1 MNTNKW
7 KRILAGFLAILC
19 LLTSPMSVYASGMR
33 KSSFTGKQQ
42 TMSSEK
48 TAEAKHA
55 QSEMQQRQ
63 TEQQTQTEQQRE
75 EDLESESASKK
86 NPETK
91 KESEDPENP
100 ETKKDPG
107 SKENPETRENS
118 DSEKNSESNSSPD
131 AQETKKNPEQTEKVP
146 DPTEIS
152 QTERQNQKAFGSEE
166 TEKKPKVKKQSEEK
180 ASRAASDSI
189 YLTVRSG
196 AVTLDKASGVTVGNV
211 KTQLPDGY
219 EGYIR
224 RTAKCETNLGSDVF
238 TAEGGPLDGR
248 EDCKTLTTKDKN
260 KYYAWYRKGMY
271 YQEKW
276 VDIKVTLV
284 DFELRDGAFFRF
296 VTDRP
301 GIETYKVEWA
311 ETKMEFFRSDNGNAV
326 NVKGYITF
334 QDIDLYQGILMKN
347 GFGNVYVK
355 RAALEN
361 LKAATVNGKNY
372 YFDTSGLNQSGSDT
386 GFMLSVLISG
396 KAATAVFTFVRPEN
410 NLGTSTTPSGGLV
423 AKAYKMF
430 PNAHPHIEKYVS
442 DSDEKMTS
450 ENSLSNREE
459 TYTYTLRTMVPIENE
474 ETCYNDLSISDQLDD
489 FLEIKNV
496 TVTNENGA
504 NAEKYWN
511 IQKTNAFVARCSD
524 IKNTSFYGHT
534 YDFQITVGVK
544 KDAGLEKRWDSTKK
558 MARIRNQASASSDG
572 NTVQS
577 QTVVTNIAPVKSSVS
592 VEKRDV
598 KTKEKLPGAVFAVY
612 EWNGSGYAATP
623 LFQLKN
629 AADGVYESAET
640 LSYTEENKGKFKI
653 TEEQPPEGYTKSGW
667 EKEFVIAP
675 FESKK
680 ITYHGDNA
688 CFNEPLWIT
697 VKIQKKDLE
706 TGKALSGAR
715 FAVYEWNQEQR
726 KYVPYAAHPE
736 LVTAVNG
743 EAVSGKLYYQ
753 KKNEGKFRLQ
763 ETQPPKNYFGDYV
776 DGEKEKG
783 LKSYDFRVTAQNA
796 GQSLELTN
804 NGQQTGFVN
813 TSQMASISV
822 KKIGE
827 VLTDAKDA
835 ADGVTFL
842 YEKQPLAGA
851 KYEITA
857 AEDIYKA
864 DGVTLALKKGAVAQQ
879 LVTGKDGTA
888 VSKKLYLGRYHV
900 TETEAPQGYV
910 RKDTA
915 AGNTKTVILSYRGP
929 EIREYVSEELVFE
942 NERPKMQVTV
952 WKRSENTQKGLAGAR
967 FGLYAGENILSDGN
981 RIAAKDTLLA
991 MAYSKKDGSCLFD
1004 ADVPCGYRYYVKEI
1018 QAPEHYYKQVK
1029 KASYEFRWTYEDDK
1043 TQLYTFPK
1051 PGSESEAVFL
1061 NQEVKAEVTV
1071 QKVDAQSGLS
1081 RPQQMASLK
1090 GAVYGIYAKEAITSA
1105 DGELLYEKNAEV
1117 MRKETDADGRLCFAG
1132 LSLGTYYVK
1141 EIKASEGYLA
1151 DAAVYT
1157 VDCAYKGQ
1165 DVLVVKKEVHSKERI
1180 KSQPFTCFKLTGDNK
1195 ETDLEWMRGA
1205 GFSVYSVKEL
1215 EENGQL
1221 KKGSIQLEDAVLIQ
1235 EVIDQYRDKDTLQ
1248 YQKMKNLP
1256 TAAYYDETGK
1266 MQRLKEQFSG
1276 ENGVLNIRALPYG
1289 KYLLVE
1295 TTVPEGKV
1303 AAAPKVLN
1311 IDSDEKDGLVDGD
1324 GKGTLQ
1330 MGSAIWDQPQ
1340 TSYLKIV
1347 KKAKTTGETVTKP
1360 GAKYVI
1366 HDVEGAYFNWYMED
1380 KTSEEKVDY
1389 INRFGN
1395 LVVAYTNGEMLG
1407 SYENPYVTAER
1418 KDSDGRVLGTY
1429 VSTTTTLPQGLYIL
1443 EEVQAPE
1450 GYVRQGAEGRYRKRN
1465 GQCFF
1470 EVSAKELP
1478 GMEAIHALKITD
1490 EEVGTWE
1497 QADIASKDC
1506 RVRVQIGSDEAKTTY
1521 DRLAGAFVTEA
1532 VQENEAAVG
1541 KLSIY
1546 AEGEVLTGYDPK
1558 KGFAYTCKPLA
1569 GNVFTVRAA
1578 EDIFSGEGKSG
1589 QTLLFAKGSVVTTL
1603 TTDEQGKAW
1612 TEKIKAA
1619 GWEWYGLPLG
1629 TYTLEQTKA
1638 AKGYA
1643 LFGKNQ
1649 AARTFEIRYAGQ
1661 EVPIRYQS
1669 ELYEIPR
1676 QRAQIRMEKKDAE
1689 TKENLAGAQFGLYAA
1704 EDILAADQKTILV
1717 KKDTRLAIAETKE
1730 AENGIMDAV
1739 FDLDLPMARYY
1750 VREEKAP
1757 DGYYLSDKTEEIS
1770 FTAEDDSRNAA
1781 EDGRSEDDMVIRTE
1795 NTRRSDAKTGT
1806 QHDVTIRSYVRTF
1819 ENYKTMLQINIMDYD
1834 TEKELDGAKYRIVD
1848 AKGAIVQEAVSVH
1861 GNNVLIRG
1869 LKVGET
1875 YQIQETKAR
1884 EGYNWQILEKEG
1896 YRSPHVKEGY
1906 EQGNRFFAGSTCK
1919 VLHCQ
1924 ENQAEI
1930 RLEDKECVQVVSL
1943 FNRSVSGKLE
1953 IRKEGEVP
1961 KAEIKDQKL
1970 QKMIYET
1977 KGLKGAEYDLVAA
1990 ETIPHPDGYS
2000 KDLYR
2005 MGTTVAHV
2013 TTDEQGKA
2021 VLFDLPLG
2029 RYEIR
2034 ETKAPSGYT
2043 RKQKDA
2049 KRNTELLWKDS
2060 ADLEVT
2066 ATETF
2071 FNERQKID
2079 IGQEPDGPEVPPTV
2093 PEEPGTVIGE
2103 EWKGKTGVFKKCV
2116 DGEKENSPE
2125 RAEFTLYAKKDI
2137 ADANGSVVL
2146 PAGTEIERAISDQ
2159 SGRAAFQTDLPL
2171 GTYAVKETKA
2181 PDGYYL
2187 SDTERIFDFE
2197 PYKNQDHIFIIR
2209 MQSEIKNAAVKV
2221 RLFLRDDLTK
2231 KELAGAKLQILD
2243 EDGEILHA
2251 VDTENT
2257 EGKGYLILG
2266 LNPEKTYRIVEVLP
2280 RKGYKKEIRIPDS
2293 MKDIL
2298 KQEQKQ
2304 EVTFSISQQ
2313 YTDETMDQM
2322 PEEVV
2327 FDLENAFL
2335 TGKVKI
2341 SKTGEILNEVSR
2353 KLGIVQ
2359 GLWNQI
2365 KTWFGYKTGS
2375 VKGASFAVKAKEDL
2389 YHPDG
2394 VTGLICKAGEVVP
2407 YLVRSQDTAKAEGD
2421 TDREGSLVFEQLYL
2435 GKYELEE
2442 TNIPEGYQ
2450 KKQDKVS
2457 FVLAETSD
2465 GSEADAAEAEIP
2477 VYNERQKVEIRV
2489 TKCDKE
2495 NPQKML
2501 EGAVFG
2507 LYAAEDI
2514 KTAEGEV
2521 LLEKGTLLETQK
2533 SDKEGNLLFVSDL
2546 PPGKYEVRE
2555 IAAPDGYIRTEQTE
2569 EIDASWKK
2577 EGMAVQKFQVTF
2589 ENQITKVFVKK
2600 MASDTKEPLEGAKL
2614 AIYQGN
2620 TCIES
2625 WITEKEEH
2633 CVEGLKVGET
2643 YTLRELSPAPG
2654 YATAAEQVFQVED
2667 HMEEADTYQ
2676 GQKLE
2681 MQDPP
2686 TEIHIT
2692 VFEKDGDK
2700 KVPLGNVKA
2709 HLETVQGET
2718 ILKENSPMERDGI
2731 WESRTERAEIF
2742 KKAAIGHYKIVVD
2755 EVPKGYV
2762 HPDVTDIE
2770 VKDTAKVQNFEV
2782 LVEPICIRI
2791 TGYALPSAAE
2801 KKQTRTIRSGIYA
2814 HVRDLLEERSL
2825 ELPEVYTRVP
2835 AGSYQVKTDR
2845 VPDGYVLPAQT
2856 KITVREDTS
2865 EIQDFEV
2872 EIRPTVIKIEAV
2884 DKKTQTP
2891 LEGVQVSVVNE
2902 KGKKIWKHVTLT
2914 ALKEKVIPS
2923 WYTIQVEKVPK
2934 GYQKP
2939 KNQKIKVKAVANV
2952 QKYKVE
2958 LTKETQVQTEK
2969 RVDTESTDKITG
2981 NDHFGFSSDDTSDNE
2996 TSVTAAKT
3004 GDASWVEMWIFAGL
3018 MAVSAMILWIF
3029 RKKRQI
3035 R

>member
-1 MNTNKW
+1 
-7 KRILAGFLAILC
+7 
-19 LLTSPMSVYASGMR
+19 
-33 KSSFTGKQQ
+33 
-42 TMSSEK
+42 MSSEK
-48 TAEAKHA
+48 ATEAKSA
-55 QSEMQQRQ
+55 QSEMPQRQ
-63 TEQQTQTEQQRE
+63 TEQQIQTEKQKQTEQKRE
-75 EDLESESASKK
+75 EGLESESASKK
-86 NPETK
+86 NPEIK
-91 KESEDPENP
+91 QESEEQKNP

-107 SKENPETRENS
+107 SQENLESQRKQESKENTVQGSS
-118 DSEKNSESNSSPD
+118 D
-131 AQETKKNPEQTEKVP
+131 QTEKVM
-146 DPTEIS
+146 DSMKIS
-152 QTERQNQKAFGSEE
+152 QTERQNRKVSGEEE
-166 TEKKPKVKKQSEEK
+166 TEKNPKVKKQSAKNE
-180 ASRAASDSI
+180 ARAASDSI
-189 YLTVRSG
+189 YLTVRSS
-196 AVTLDKASGVTVGNV
+196 AVTLDKASGVKVGNV

-248 EDCKTLTTKDKN
+248 EDCKTLTAKDKN

-271 YQEKW
+271 YQGKW

-301 GIETYKVEWA
+301 GIETCKVEWA
-311 ETKMEFFRSDNGNAV
+311 ETKMEFFRSDNGNAID
-326 NVKGYITF
+326 VKGYITF

-361 LKAATVNGKNY
+361 LKAATVKGKNY

-450 ENSLSNREE
+450 ENRLSTREE

-474 ETCYNDLSISDQLDD
+474 ETCYHDLSISDQLDD

-504 NAEKYWN
+504 NAEKFWT

-544 KDAGLEKRWDSTKK
+544 KDAGLEKRWDPAKK
-558 MARIRNQASASSDG
+558 MARIKNQASASSDG
-572 NTVQS
+572 NTVRS

-592 VEKRDV
+592 VEKRDG

-612 EWNGSGYAATP
+612 EWNGSRYAATP

-629 AADGVYESAET
+629 EADGVYESAEI
-640 LSYTEENKGKFKI
+640 LSYTDENKGKFKI
-653 TEEQPPEGYTKSGW
+653 IEEQSPEGYTKSGW
-667 EKEFVIAP
+667 EKEFVISP

-697 VKIQKKDLE
+697 VQIQKKDLE

-715 FAVYEWNQEQR
+715 FAVYEWNQEQQN
-726 KYVPYAAHPE
+726 YVPYAAWPE
-736 LVTAVNG
+736 LVTAING

-783 LKSYDFRVTAQNA
+783 LKFYDFRVTAQNA

-804 NGQQTGFVN
+804 NGKQTGFVN
-813 TSQMASISV
+813 TPQMASIAV

-827 VLTDAKDA
+827 VLTEARDS
-835 ADGVTFL
+835 ADGVIFL

-888 VSKKLYLGRYHV
+888 VSRKLYLGRYHV

-915 AGNTKTVILSYRGP
+915 AGNTRTVTLSYRGP
-929 EIREYVSEELVFE
+929 EIREYVSEEQVFE

-952 WKRSENTQKGLAGAR
+952 FKRSENTQKGLAGAR

-991 MAYSKKDGSCLFD
+991 LAYSKKDGSCLFD

-1029 KASYEFRWTYEDDK
+1029 KARYEFQWIYQDDK

-1061 NQEVKAEVTV
+1061 NQEVTAEVTV

-1105 DGELLYEKNAEV
+1105 DGDGEILYEKNAEV
-1117 MRKETDADGRLCFAG
+1117 MRKETDTEGRLCFTG
-1132 LSLGTYYVK
+1132 LPLGTYYVK

-1157 VDCAYKGQ
+1157 VDCAYEGQ
-1165 DVLVVKKEVHSKERI
+1165 DILVIKKEVFSKERI

-1215 EENGQL
+1215 EEKGHL
-1221 KKGSIQLEDAVLIQ
+1221 KKGSAQLEDAVLIQ

-1248 YQKMKNLP
+1248 YQKMKALE
-1256 TAAYYDETGK
+1256 TAAYYDEAGK
-1266 MQRLKEQFSG
+1266 MQRLKEQFSD

-1311 IDSDEKDGLVDGD
+1311 VDSDEKDGLVDGD

-1347 KKAKTTGETVTKP
+1347 KKDKTTGETVAKP

-1465 GQCFF
+1465 GQYFF
-1470 EVSAKELP
+1470 EVSAKKLP
-1478 GMEAIHALKITD
+1478 GMEAVHALKIT
-1490 EEVGTWE
+1490 EEAVGTWE
-1497 QADIASKDC
+1497 QADIASKDY

-1546 AEGEVLTGYDPK
+1546 AEGEVLTGYDLK

-1569 GNVFTVRAA
+1569 GNVFVVRAA
-1578 EDIFSGEGKSG
+1578 EDIFSGEGKGG

-1603 TTDEQGKAW
+1603 TTDENGKAW

-1629 TYTLEQTKA
+1629 TYTLEQIKA

-1643 LFGKNQ
+1643 LSGENQ

-1676 QRAQIRMEKKDAE
+1676 QRAQIQIEKKDAE
-1689 TKENLAGAQFGLYAA
+1689 TKEKLTGAKFGLYAA
-1704 EDILAADQKTILV
+1704 EDILAADQKSILV
-1717 KKDTRLAIAETKE
+1717 KEDTRLAIAETKE
-1730 AENGIMDAV
+1730 AENGIMDAA
-1739 FDLDLPMARYY
+1739 FDLDLPMAHYY

-1757 DGYYLSDKTEEIS
+1757 DGYYRSDNTEEIS
-1770 FTAEDDSRNAA
+1770 FTAEDDSKNAS
-1781 EDGRSEDDMVIRTE
+1781 EDGRSEDNMANRTE
-1795 NTRRSDAKTGT
+1795 NDRKSNAKTGT
-1806 QHDVTIRSYVRTF
+1806 PHDATIKSYVRTF

-1834 TEKELDGAKYRIVD
+1834 TETELDGVKYSIVD
-1848 AKGAIVQEAVSVH
+1848 SKGEIVQEAVSIH

-1875 YQIQETKAR
+1875 YQIRETKAR

-1896 YRSPHVKEGY
+1896 YKSPHVKEGY
-1906 EQGNRFFAGSTCK
+1906 EQGNRFFEGIASK
-1919 VLHCQ
+1919 VFRCQ

-1943 FNRSVSGKLE
+1943 FNRSISGKLE

-1961 KAEIKDQKL
+1961 EAEIKRS
-1970 QKMIYET
+1970 ET
-1977 KGLKGAEYDLVAA
+1977 
-1990 ETIPHPDGYS
+1990 
-2000 KDLYR
+2000 
-2005 MGTTVAHV
+2005 
-2013 TTDEQGKA
+2013 
-2021 VLFDLPLG
+2021 
-2029 RYEIR
+2029 
-2034 ETKAPSGYT
+2034 
-2043 RKQKDA
+2043 
-2049 KRNTELLWKDS
+2049 
-2060 ADLEVT
+2060 
-2066 ATETF
+2066 
-2071 FNERQKID
+2071 
-2079 IGQEPDGPEVPPTV
+2079 
-2093 PEEPGTVIGE
+2093 
-2103 EWKGKTGVFKKCV
+2103 
-2116 DGEKENSPE
+2116 
-2125 RAEFTLYAKKDI
+2125 
-2137 ADANGSVVL
+2137 
-2146 PAGTEIERAISDQ
+2146 
-2159 SGRAAFQTDLPL
+2159 
-2171 GTYAVKETKA
+2171 
-2181 PDGYYL
+2181 
-2187 SDTERIFDFE
+2187 
-2197 PYKNQDHIFIIR
+2197 
-2209 MQSEIKNAAVKV
+2209 
-2221 RLFLRDDLTK
+2221 
-2231 KELAGAKLQILD
+2231 
-2243 EDGEILHA
+2243 
-2251 VDTENT
+2251 
-2257 EGKGYLILG
+2257 
-2266 LNPEKTYRIVEVLP
+2266 
-2280 RKGYKKEIRIPDS
+2280 
-2293 MKDIL
+2293 
-2298 KQEQKQ
+2298 
-2304 EVTFSISQQ
+2304 
-2313 YTDETMDQM
+2313 
-2322 PEEVV
+2322 
-2327 FDLENAFL
+2327 
-2335 TGKVKI
+2335 
-2341 SKTGEILNEVSR
+2341 
-2353 KLGIVQ
+2353 
-2359 GLWNQI
+2359 
-2365 KTWFGYKTGS
+2365 
-2375 VKGASFAVKAKEDL
+2375 
-2389 YHPDG
+2389 
-2394 VTGLICKAGEVVP
+2394 
-2407 YLVRSQDTAKAEGD
+2407 
-2421 TDREGSLVFEQLYL
+2421 
-2435 GKYELEE
+2435 
-2442 TNIPEGYQ
+2442 
-2450 KKQDKVS
+2450 
-2457 FVLAETSD
+2457 
-2465 GSEADAAEAEIP
+2465 
-2477 VYNERQKVEIRV
+2477 
-2489 TKCDKE
+2489 
-2495 NPQKML
+2495 
-2501 EGAVFG
+2501 
-2507 LYAAEDI
+2507 AED
-2514 KTAEGEV
+2514 
-2521 LLEKGTLLETQK
+2521 
-2533 SDKEGNLLFVSDL
+2533 
-2546 PPGKYEVRE
+2546 
-2555 IAAPDGYIRTEQTE
+2555 
-2569 EIDASWKK
+2569 
-2577 EGMAVQKFQVTF
+2577 
-2589 ENQITKVFVKK
+2589 
-2600 MASDTKEPLEGAKL
+2600 
-2614 AIYQGN
+2614 
-2620 TCIES
+2620 
-2625 WITEKEEH
+2625 
-2633 CVEGLKVGET
+2633 
-2643 YTLRELSPAPG
+2643 
-2654 YATAAEQVFQVED
+2654 
-2667 HMEEADTYQ
+2667 
-2676 GQKLE
+2676 
-2681 MQDPP
+2681 
-2686 TEIHIT
+2686 
-2692 VFEKDGDK
+2692 
-2700 KVPLGNVKA
+2700 
-2709 HLETVQGET
+2709 
-2718 ILKENSPMERDGI
+2718 
-2731 WESRTERAEIF
+2731 
-2742 KKAAIGHYKIVVD
+2742 
-2755 EVPKGYV
+2755 
-2762 HPDVTDIE
+2762 
-2770 VKDTAKVQNFEV
+2770 
-2782 LVEPICIRI
+2782 
-2791 TGYALPSAAE
+2791 
-2801 KKQTRTIRSGIYA
+2801 
-2814 HVRDLLEERSL
+2814 SL
-2825 ELPEVYTRVP
+2825 
-2835 AGSYQVKTDR
+2835 
-2845 VPDGYVLPAQT
+2845 
-2856 KITVREDTS
+2856 
-2865 EIQDFEV
+2865 
-2872 EIRPTVIKIEAV
+2872 
-2884 DKKTQTP
+2884 
-2891 LEGVQVSVVNE
+2891 
-2902 KGKKIWKHVTLT
+2902 
-2914 ALKEKVIPS
+2914 
-2923 WYTIQVEKVPK
+2923 
-2934 GYQKP
+2934 
-2939 KNQKIKVKAVANV
+2939 
-2952 QKYKVE
+2952 
-2958 LTKETQVQTEK
+2958 
-2969 RVDTESTDKITG
+2969 
-2981 NDHFGFSSDDTSDNE
+2981 
-2996 TSVTAAKT
+2996 
-3004 GDASWVEMWIFAGL
+3004 
-3018 MAVSAMILWIF
+3018 
-3029 RKKRQI
+3029 
-3035 R
+3035 

>member
-1 MNTNKW
+1 
-7 KRILAGFLAILC
+7 
-19 LLTSPMSVYASGMR
+19 
-33 KSSFTGKQQ
+33 
-42 TMSSEK
+42 MSSEK
-48 TAEAKHA
+48 ATEAKSA
-55 QSEMQQRQ
+55 QSEILQRQ
-63 TEQQTQTEQQRE
+63 TEQQMQTEKQKQTEQKRE
-75 EDLESESASKK
+75 EGLESESASKK
-86 NPETK
+86 NPEIK
-91 KESEDPENP
+91 QESEEQKNP

-107 SKENPETRENS
+107 SQENLESQRKQESKENTVQGSS
-118 DSEKNSESNSSPD
+118 D
-131 AQETKKNPEQTEKVP
+131 QTEKVM
-146 DPTEIS
+146 DSMKIS
-152 QTERQNQKAFGSEE
+152 QTERQNRKVSGEE
-166 TEKKPKVKKQSEEK
+166 ENEKNPKVKKQSAKNE
-180 ASRAASDSI
+180 ARAASDSI

-196 AVTLDKASGVTVGNV
+196 AVTLDKASGVKVGNV

-248 EDCKTLTTKDKN
+248 EDCKTLTAKDKN

-271 YQEKW
+271 YQGKW

-301 GIETYKVEWA
+301 GIETCKVEWA
-311 ETKMEFFRSDNGNAV
+311 ETKMEFFRSDNGNAID
-326 NVKGYITF
+326 VKGYITF

-386 GFMLSVLISG
+386 GFMLSVLVSG

-450 ENSLSNREE
+450 ENRLSTREE

-474 ETCYNDLSISDQLDD
+474 ETCYHDLSISDQLDD

-504 NAEKYWN
+504 NAEKFWT

-544 KDAGLEKRWDSTKK
+544 KDAGLEKRWDPAKK
-558 MARIRNQASASSDG
+558 MARIKNQASASSDG
-572 NTVQS
+572 NTVRS

-592 VEKRDV
+592 VEKRDG

-612 EWNGSGYAATP
+612 EWNGSRYASTP

-629 AADGVYESAET
+629 EADGVYESAEI
-640 LSYTEENKGKFKI
+640 LSYTDENKGKFKI
-653 TEEQPPEGYTKSGW
+653 IEEQSPEGYTKSGW
-667 EKEFVIAP
+667 EKEFVISP

-697 VKIQKKDLE
+697 VQIQKKDLE

-715 FAVYEWNQEQR
+715 FAVYEWNQEQQN
-726 KYVPYAAHPE
+726 YVPYAAQTE
-736 LVTAVNG
+736 LVTAING
-743 EAVSGKLYYQ
+743 EAVSSKLYYQ

-783 LKSYDFRVTAQNA
+783 LKFYDFRVTAQNA

-804 NGQQTGFVN
+804 NGKQTGFVN
-813 TSQMASISV
+813 TPQMASIAV

-827 VLTDAKDA
+827 VLTEARDSAE
-835 ADGVTFL
+835 GVIFL

-888 VSKKLYLGRYHV
+888 VSRKLYLGRYHV

-910 RKDTA
+910 RKDTV
-915 AGNTKTVILSYRGP
+915 AGNTRTVTLSYRGP
-929 EIREYVSEELVFE
+929 EIREYVSEEQVFE

-952 WKRSENTQKGLAGAR
+952 FKHSENTQKGLAGAR

-991 MAYSKKDGSCLFD
+991 LAYSKKDGSCLFD

-1029 KASYEFRWTYEDDK
+1029 KARYEFRWIYQDDK

-1061 NQEVKAEVTV
+1061 NQEVTAEVTV

-1081 RPQQMASLK
+1081 KPQQMASLK

-1105 DGELLYEKNAEV
+1105 DGDGEILYEKNAEV
-1117 MRKETDADGRLCFAG
+1117 MRKETDTEGRLCFTG
-1132 LSLGTYYVK
+1132 LPLGTYYVK

-1157 VDCAYKGQ
+1157 VDCAYEGQ
-1165 DVLVVKKEVHSKERI
+1165 DILVIKKEVFSKERI

-1215 EENGQL
+1215 EEKGHL
-1221 KKGSIQLEDAVLIQ
+1221 KKGSAQLEDAVLIQ

-1248 YQKMKNLP
+1248 YQKMKALE
-1256 TAAYYDETGK
+1256 TAAYYDEAGK
-1266 MQRLKEQFSG
+1266 MQRLKEQFSD

-1311 IDSDEKDGLVDGD
+1311 VDSDEKDGLVDGD

-1347 KKAKTTGETVTKP
+1347 KKDKTTGETVAKP

-1465 GQCFF
+1465 GQYFF
-1470 EVSAKELP
+1470 EASAKKLP
-1478 GMEAIHALKITD
+1478 GMEAIHALKIT
-1490 EEVGTWE
+1490 EEAVGTWE
-1497 QADIASKDC
+1497 QADIASKDY

-1546 AEGEVLTGYDPK
+1546 AEGEVLTGYDLK

-1569 GNVFTVRAA
+1569 GNVFVVRAA
-1578 EDIFSGEGKSG
+1578 EDIFSGEGKGG

-1603 TTDEQGKAW
+1603 TTDENGKAW

-1629 TYTLEQTKA
+1629 TYTLEQIKA

-1643 LFGKNQ
+1643 LSGENQ

-1676 QRAQIRMEKKDAE
+1676 QRAQIQIEKKDAE
-1689 TKENLAGAQFGLYAA
+1689 TKEKLTGAKFGLYAA
-1704 EDILAADQKTILV
+1704 EDILAADQKSILV

-1730 AENGIMDAV
+1730 AENGIMDAA
-1739 FDLDLPMARYY
+1739 FDLDLPMAHYY

-1757 DGYYLSDKTEEIS
+1757 DGYYRSDNTEEIS
-1770 FTAEDDSRNAA
+1770 FTAEDD
-1781 EDGRSEDDMVIRTE
+1781 RSEDNMANRTE
-1795 NTRRSDAKTGT
+1795 NDKKSNAKTDT
-1806 QHDVTIRSYVRTF
+1806 QHDATIKSYVRTF

-1834 TEKELDGAKYRIVD
+1834 TETELDGVKYSIVD
-1848 AKGAIVQEAVSVH
+1848 SKGEIVQEAVSIH

-1875 YQIQETKAR
+1875 YQIRETKAR

-1896 YRSPHVKEGY
+1896 YKSPHVKEGY
-1906 EQGNRFFAGSTCK
+1906 EQGNRFFEGIASK
-1919 VLHCQ
+1919 VFRCQ

-1943 FNRSVSGKLE
+1943 FNRSISGKLE

-1961 KAEIKDQKL
+1961 EAEIKDQKL
-1970 QKMIYET
+1970 QKIVYET

-2000 KDLYR
+2000 KDLYL
-2005 MGTTVAHV
+2005 MGTTIAHV
-2013 TTDEQGKA
+2013 ITDEQGKA
-2021 VLFDLPLG
+2021 VLSDLPLG

-2060 ADLEVT
+2060 ADLEIT

-2079 IGQEPDGPEVPPTV
+2079 IGQEPDGPEVSPTV
-2093 PEEPGTVIGE
+2093 PEEPGTIIGE
-2103 EWKGKTGVFKKCV
+2103 EWKGRTGVFKKCV
-2116 DGEKENSPE
+2116 DGEKEN
-2125 RAEFTLYAKKDI
+2125 R
-2137 ADANGSVVL
+2137 
-2146 PAGTEIERAISDQ
+2146 
-2159 SGRAAFQTDLPL
+2159 
-2171 GTYAVKETKA
+2171 
-2181 PDGYYL
+2181 
-2187 SDTERIFDFE
+2187 
-2197 PYKNQDHIFIIR
+2197 
-2209 MQSEIKNAAVKV
+2209 
-2221 RLFLRDDLTK
+2221 
-2231 KELAGAKLQILD
+2231 
-2243 EDGEILHA
+2243 
-2251 VDTENT
+2251 
-2257 EGKGYLILG
+2257 
-2266 LNPEKTYRIVEVLP
+2266 
-2280 RKGYKKEIRIPDS
+2280 
-2293 MKDIL
+2293 
-2298 KQEQKQ
+2298 
-2304 EVTFSISQQ
+2304 
-2313 YTDETMDQM
+2313 
-2322 PEEVV
+2322 
-2327 FDLENAFL
+2327 
-2335 TGKVKI
+2335 
-2341 SKTGEILNEVSR
+2341 
-2353 KLGIVQ
+2353 
-2359 GLWNQI
+2359 
-2365 KTWFGYKTGS
+2365 
-2375 VKGASFAVKAKEDL
+2375 
-2389 YHPDG
+2389 
-2394 VTGLICKAGEVVP
+2394 
-2407 YLVRSQDTAKAEGD
+2407 
-2421 TDREGSLVFEQLYL
+2421 
-2435 GKYELEE
+2435 
-2442 TNIPEGYQ
+2442 PEG
-2450 KKQDKVS
+2450 
-2457 FVLAETSD
+2457 AE
-2465 GSEADAAEAEIP
+2465 
-2477 VYNERQKVEIRV
+2477 
-2489 TKCDKE
+2489 
-2495 NPQKML
+2495 L
-2501 EGAVFG
+2501 
-2507 LYAAEDI
+2507 
-2514 KTAEGEV
+2514 
-2521 LLEKGTLLETQK
+2521 
-2533 SDKEGNLLFVSDL
+2533 
-2546 PPGKYEVRE
+2546 
-2555 IAAPDGYIRTEQTE
+2555 
-2569 EIDASWKK
+2569 
-2577 EGMAVQKFQVTF
+2577 
-2589 ENQITKVFVKK
+2589 
-2600 MASDTKEPLEGAKL
+2600 
-2614 AIYQGN
+2614 
-2620 TCIES
+2620 
-2625 WITEKEEH
+2625 
-2633 CVEGLKVGET
+2633 
-2643 YTLRELSPAPG
+2643 
-2654 YATAAEQVFQVED
+2654 
-2667 HMEEADTYQ
+2667 
-2676 GQKLE
+2676 
-2681 MQDPP
+2681 
-2686 TEIHIT
+2686 
-2692 VFEKDGDK
+2692 
-2700 KVPLGNVKA
+2700 
-2709 HLETVQGET
+2709 
-2718 ILKENSPMERDGI
+2718 
-2731 WESRTERAEIF
+2731 
-2742 KKAAIGHYKIVVD
+2742 
-2755 EVPKGYV
+2755 
-2762 HPDVTDIE
+2762 
-2770 VKDTAKVQNFEV
+2770 
-2782 LVEPICIRI
+2782 
-2791 TGYALPSAAE
+2791 
-2801 KKQTRTIRSGIYA
+2801 
-2814 HVRDLLEERSL
+2814 
-2825 ELPEVYTRVP
+2825 
-2835 AGSYQVKTDR
+2835 
-2845 VPDGYVLPAQT
+2845 
-2856 KITVREDTS
+2856 
-2865 EIQDFEV
+2865 
-2872 EIRPTVIKIEAV
+2872 
-2884 DKKTQTP
+2884 
-2891 LEGVQVSVVNE
+2891 
-2902 KGKKIWKHVTLT
+2902 
-2914 ALKEKVIPS
+2914 
-2923 WYTIQVEKVPK
+2923 
-2934 GYQKP
+2934 
-2939 KNQKIKVKAVANV
+2939 
-2952 QKYKVE
+2952 
-2958 LTKETQVQTEK
+2958 
-2969 RVDTESTDKITG
+2969 
-2981 NDHFGFSSDDTSDNE
+2981 
-2996 TSVTAAKT
+2996 
-3004 GDASWVEMWIFAGL
+3004 
-3018 MAVSAMILWIF
+3018 
-3029 RKKRQI
+3029 
-3035 R
+3035 

>member
-1 MNTNKW
+1 
-7 KRILAGFLAILC
+7 
-19 LLTSPMSVYASGMR
+19 
-33 KSSFTGKQQ
+33 
-42 TMSSEK
+42 MSSEK
-48 TAEAKHA
+48 ATEAKSA
-55 QSEMQQRQ
+55 QSEILQRQ
-63 TEQQTQTEQQRE
+63 TEQQMQTEKQKQTEQKRE
-75 EDLESESASKK
+75 EGLESESASKK
-86 NPETK
+86 NPEIK
-91 KESEDPENP
+91 QESEEQKNP

-107 SKENPETRENS
+107 SQENLESQRKQESKENTVQGSS
-118 DSEKNSESNSSPD
+118 D
-131 AQETKKNPEQTEKVP
+131 QTEKVM
-146 DPTEIS
+146 DSMKIS
-152 QTERQNQKAFGSEE
+152 QTERQNRKVSGEE
-166 TEKKPKVKKQSEEK
+166 ENEKNPKVKKQSAKNE
-180 ASRAASDSI
+180 ARAASDSI

-196 AVTLDKASGVTVGNV
+196 AVTLDKASGVKVGNV

-248 EDCKTLTTKDKN
+248 EDCKTLTAKDKN

-271 YQEKW
+271 YQGKW

-301 GIETYKVEWA
+301 GIETCKVEWA
-311 ETKMEFFRSDNGNAV
+311 ETKMEFFRSDNGNAID
-326 NVKGYITF
+326 VKGYITF

-386 GFMLSVLISG
+386 GFMLSVLVSG

-450 ENSLSNREE
+450 ENRLSTREE

-474 ETCYNDLSISDQLDD
+474 ETCYHDLSISDQLDD

-504 NAEKYWN
+504 NAEKFWT

-544 KDAGLEKRWDSTKK
+544 KDAGLEKRWDPAKK
-558 MARIRNQASASSDG
+558 MARIKNQASASSDG
-572 NTVQS
+572 NTVRS

-592 VEKRDV
+592 VEKRDG

-612 EWNGSGYAATP
+612 EWNGSRYAATP

-629 AADGVYESAET
+629 EADGVYESAEI
-640 LSYTEENKGKFKI
+640 LSYTDENKGKFKI
-653 TEEQPPEGYTKSGW
+653 IEEQSPEGYTKSGW
-667 EKEFVIAP
+667 EKEFVISP

-697 VKIQKKDLE
+697 VQIQKKDLE

-715 FAVYEWNQEQR
+715 FAVYEWNQEQQN
-726 KYVPYAAHPE
+726 YVPYAAWPE
-736 LVTAVNG
+736 LVTAING

-763 ETQPPKNYFGDYV
+763 ETQPPQNYFGDYV

-783 LKSYDFRVTAQNA
+783 LKFYDFRVTAQNA

-804 NGQQTGFVN
+804 NGKQTGFVN
-813 TSQMASISV
+813 TPQMASIAV

-827 VLTDAKDA
+827 VLTEARDS
-835 ADGVTFL
+835 ADGVIFL

-888 VSKKLYLGRYHV
+888 VSRKLYLGRYHV

-915 AGNTKTVILSYRGP
+915 AGNTRTVTLSYRGP
-929 EIREYVSEELVFE
+929 EIREYVSEEQVFE

-952 WKRSENTQKGLAGAR
+952 FKRSENTQKGLAGAR

-991 MAYSKKDGSCLFD
+991 LAYSKKDGSCLFD

-1029 KASYEFRWTYEDDK
+1029 KARYEFQWIYQDDK

-1061 NQEVKAEVTV
+1061 NQEVTAEVTV

-1105 DGELLYEKNAEV
+1105 DGDGEILYEKNAEV
-1117 MRKETDADGRLCFAG
+1117 MRKETDTEGRLCFTG
-1132 LSLGTYYVK
+1132 LPLGTYYVK

-1157 VDCAYKGQ
+1157 VDCAYEGQ
-1165 DVLVVKKEVHSKERI
+1165 DILVIKKEVFSKERI

-1215 EENGQL
+1215 EEKGHL
-1221 KKGSIQLEDAVLIQ
+1221 KKGSAQLEDAVLIQ

-1248 YQKMKNLP
+1248 YQKMKALE
-1256 TAAYYDETGK
+1256 TAAYYDEAGK
-1266 MQRLKEQFSG
+1266 MQRLKEQFSD

-1303 AAAPKVLN
+1303 AAAPKVLKV
-1311 IDSDEKDGLVDGD
+1311 DSDERDGLVDGD

-1347 KKAKTTGETVTKP
+1347 KKDKTTGETVAKP

-1465 GQCFF
+1465 GQYFF
-1470 EVSAKELP
+1470 EASAKKLP
-1478 GMEAIHALKITD
+1478 GMEAVHALKIT
-1490 EEVGTWE
+1490 EEAVGTWE
-1497 QADIASKDC
+1497 QADIAAKDY

-1546 AEGEVLTGYDPK
+1546 AEGEVLTGYDLK

-1569 GNVFTVRAA
+1569 GNVFVVRAA
-1578 EDIFSGEGKSG
+1578 EDIFSGEGKGG

-1603 TTDEQGKAW
+1603 TTDENGKAW

-1629 TYTLEQTKA
+1629 TYTLEQIKA

-1643 LFGKNQ
+1643 LSGENQ

-1676 QRAQIRMEKKDAE
+1676 QRAQIQIEKKDTE
-1689 TKENLAGAQFGLYAA
+1689 TKEKLTGAKFGLYAA
-1704 EDILAADQKTILV
+1704 EDILAADQKSILV

-1730 AENGIMDAV
+1730 AENGIMDAA
-1739 FDLDLPMARYY
+1739 FDLDLPMAHYY

-1757 DGYYLSDKTEEIS
+1757 DGYY
-1770 FTAEDDSRNAA
+1770 R
-1781 EDGRSEDDMVIRTE
+1781 
-1795 NTRRSDAKTGT
+1795 
-1806 QHDVTIRSYVRTF
+1806 
-1819 ENYKTMLQINIMDYD
+1819 
-1834 TEKELDGAKYRIVD
+1834 
-1848 AKGAIVQEAVSVH
+1848 
-1861 GNNVLIRG
+1861 
-1869 LKVGET
+1869 
-1875 YQIQETKAR
+1875 
-1884 EGYNWQILEKEG
+1884 
-1896 YRSPHVKEGY
+1896 
-1906 EQGNRFFAGSTCK
+1906 
-1919 VLHCQ
+1919 
-1924 ENQAEI
+1924 
-1930 RLEDKECVQVVSL
+1930 
-1943 FNRSVSGKLE
+1943 
-1953 IRKEGEVP
+1953 
-1961 KAEIKDQKL
+1961 
-1970 QKMIYET
+1970 
-1977 KGLKGAEYDLVAA
+1977 
-1990 ETIPHPDGYS
+1990 
-2000 KDLYR
+2000 
-2005 MGTTVAHV
+2005 
-2013 TTDEQGKA
+2013 
-2021 VLFDLPLG
+2021 
-2029 RYEIR
+2029 
-2034 ETKAPSGYT
+2034 
-2043 RKQKDA
+2043 
-2049 KRNTELLWKDS
+2049 
-2060 ADLEVT
+2060 
-2066 ATETF
+2066 
-2071 FNERQKID
+2071 
-2079 IGQEPDGPEVPPTV
+2079 
-2093 PEEPGTVIGE
+2093 
-2103 EWKGKTGVFKKCV
+2103 
-2116 DGEKENSPE
+2116 
-2125 RAEFTLYAKKDI
+2125 
-2137 ADANGSVVL
+2137 
-2146 PAGTEIERAISDQ
+2146 
-2159 SGRAAFQTDLPL
+2159 
-2171 GTYAVKETKA
+2171 
-2181 PDGYYL
+2181 

-2197 PYKNQDHIFIIR
+2197 PYKDQDHIFIIR
-2209 MQSEIKNAAVKV
+2209 MKSEIENAAVKV

-2243 EDGEILHA
+2243 EDGKILHA
-2251 VDTENT
+2251 VSTENT
-2257 EGKGYLILG
+2257 EGKGCLILG

-2280 RKGYKKEIRIPDS
+2280 RKGYKKEILIPDS

-2304 EVTFSISQQ
+2304 EVTFSVSQQ
-2313 YTDETMDQM
+2313 YTEETMEQM

-2327 FDLENAFL
+2327 FNLENAFI

-2341 SKTGEILNEVSR
+2341 LKTGEILNEVSR

-2365 KTWFGYKTGS
+2365 KTWFGYQTGS
-2375 VKGASFAVKAKEDL
+2375 VKGVSFTVKAKEDL

-2407 YLVRSQDTAKAEGD
+2407 YLVRSQKTAKAEGD
-2421 TDREGSLVFEQLYL
+2421 TDQDGSLVFEQMYL
-2435 GKYELEE
+2435 GTYELEE
-2442 TNIPEGYQ
+2442 INIPEGYQ
-2450 KKQDKVS
+2450 KKKDKVS

-2465 GSEADAAEAEIP
+2465 GSEADVTEAEVP

-2514 KTAEGEV
+2514 KTAKGEV

-2546 PPGKYEVRE
+2546 PLGKYEVRE
-2555 IAAPDGYIRTEQTE
+2555 IAAPDGYIRTAQTE
-2569 EIDASWKK
+2569 EIDASWK
-2577 EGMAVQKFQVTF
+2577 EDGMAVQKFQVIF

-2600 MASDTKEPLEGAKL
+2600 TASDTKELLEGAKL
-2614 AIYQGN
+2614 AIYQEN

-2633 CVEGLKVGET
+2633 CVEGLEVGKT

-2654 YATAAEQVFQVED
+2654 YATAAEQVFQMED
-2667 HMEEADTYQ
+2667 HKEEDGTYQ

-2686 TEIHIT
+2686 TEVHIT

-2709 HLETVQGET
+2709 HLETPQGET
-2718 ILKENSPMERDGI
+2718 LLKENSPMERDGI
-2731 WESRTERAEIF
+2731 WESGTEQAEIF
-2742 KKAAIGHYKIVVD
+2742 KKVAIGHYKIVVD
-2755 EVPKGYV
+2755 EIPKGYV

-2770 VKDTAKVQNFEV
+2770 VKDTAKVQKFEV

-2791 TGYALPSAAE
+2791 TGYALSSAAE
-2801 KKQTRTIRSGIYA
+2801 KKQTRTIRSGIYV
-2814 HVRDLLEERSL
+2814 HIRDLFEERSL
-2825 ELPEVYTRVP
+2825 ELPEAYTRVP
-2835 AGSYQVKTDR
+2835 SGSYQVKTDR

-2891 LEGVQVSVVNE
+2891 LEGVKISVVNE

-2958 LTKETQVQTEK
+2958 LTKEAQVQTEK
-2969 RVDTESTDKITG
+2969 RVDTENFDKTTG
-2981 NDHFGFSSDDTSDNE
+2981 NDHSGFSSDNTPDNE
-2996 TSVTAAKT
+2996 NAVTAAKT
-3004 GDASWVEMWIFAGL
+3004 DDASWMEMWIFAGL
-3018 MAVSAMILWIF
+3018 MAASSMILWFF
-3029 RKKRQI
+3029 RKKRHI

>member
-1 MNTNKW
+1 
-7 KRILAGFLAILC
+7 
-19 LLTSPMSVYASGMR
+19 
-33 KSSFTGKQQ
+33 
-42 TMSSEK
+42 MSSEK
-48 TAEAKHA
+48 ATEAKSA
-55 QSEMQQRQ
+55 QSEMPQRQ
-63 TEQQTQTEQQRE
+63 TEQQMQTEKQKQTEQKRE
-75 EDLESESASKK
+75 EGLESESASKK
-86 NPETK
+86 NPEIK
-91 KESEDPENP
+91 QESEEQKNP
-100 ETKKDPG
+100 ETKKDLG
-107 SKENPETRENS
+107 SQENLESQRKQESKENTVQGSS
-118 DSEKNSESNSSPD
+118 D
-131 AQETKKNPEQTEKVP
+131 QTEKVM
-146 DPTEIS
+146 DSMKIS
-152 QTERQNQKAFGSEE
+152 QTERQNRKVSGEEE
-166 TEKKPKVKKQSEEK
+166 TEKNPKVKKQSAKNE
-180 ASRAASDSI
+180 ARAASDSI
-189 YLTVRSG
+189 YLTVRSS
-196 AVTLDKASGVTVGNV
+196 AVTLDKASGVKVGNV

-248 EDCKTLTTKDKN
+248 EDCKTLTAKDKN

-271 YQEKW
+271 YQGKW

-301 GIETYKVEWA
+301 GIETCKVEWA
-311 ETKMEFFRSDNGNAV
+311 ETKMEFFRSDNGNAID
-326 NVKGYITF
+326 VKGYITF

-361 LKAATVNGKNY
+361 LKAATVKGKNY

-450 ENSLSNREE
+450 ENRLSTREE

-474 ETCYNDLSISDQLDD
+474 ETCYHDLSISDQLDD

-504 NAEKYWN
+504 NAEKFWT

-544 KDAGLEKRWDSTKK
+544 KDAGLEKRWDPAKK
-558 MARIRNQASASSDG
+558 MARIKNQASASSDG
-572 NTVQS
+572 NTVRS

-592 VEKRDV
+592 VEKRDG

-612 EWNGSGYAATP
+612 EWNGSRYAATP

-629 AADGVYESAET
+629 EADGVYESAEI
-640 LSYTEENKGKFKI
+640 LSYTDENKGKFKI
-653 TEEQPPEGYTKSGW
+653 IEEQSPEGYTKSGW
-667 EKEFVIAP
+667 EKEFVISP

-697 VKIQKKDLE
+697 VQIQKKDLE

-715 FAVYEWNQEQR
+715 FAVYEWNQEQQN
-726 KYVPYAAHPE
+726 YVPYAAWPE
-736 LVTAVNG
+736 LVTAING

-783 LKSYDFRVTAQNA
+783 LKFYDFRVTAQNA

-804 NGQQTGFVN
+804 NGKQTGFVN
-813 TSQMASISV
+813 TPQMASIAV

-827 VLTDAKDA
+827 VLTEARDS
-835 ADGVTFL
+835 AD
-842 YEKQPLAGA
+842 
-851 KYEITA
+851 
-857 AEDIYKA
+857 DIYKA

-888 VSKKLYLGRYHV
+888 VSRKLYLGRYHV

-915 AGNTKTVILSYRGP
+915 AGNTRTVTLSYRGP
-929 EIREYVSEELVFE
+929 EIREYVSEEQVFE

-952 WKRSENTQKGLAGAR
+952 FKRSENTQKGLAGAR
-967 FGLYAGENILSDGN
+967 FGLYAVENILSDGN

-991 MAYSKKDGSCLFD
+991 LAYSKKDGSCLFD

-1029 KASYEFRWTYEDDK
+1029 KARYEFQWIYQDDK

-1061 NQEVKAEVTV
+1061 NQEVTAEVTV

-1105 DGELLYEKNAEV
+1105 DGDGEILYEKNAEV
-1117 MRKETDADGRLCFAG
+1117 MRKETDTEGRLCFTG
-1132 LSLGTYYVK
+1132 LPLGTYYVK

-1157 VDCAYKGQ
+1157 VDCAYEGQ
-1165 DVLVVKKEVHSKERI
+1165 DILVIKKEVFSKERI

-1215 EENGQL
+1215 EEKGHL
-1221 KKGSIQLEDAVLIQ
+1221 KKGSAQLEDAVLIQ

-1248 YQKMKNLP
+1248 YQKMKALE
-1256 TAAYYDETGK
+1256 TAAYYDEAGK
-1266 MQRLKEQFSG
+1266 MQRLKEQFSD

-1311 IDSDEKDGLVDGD
+1311 VDSDEKDGLVDGD

-1347 KKAKTTGETVTKP
+1347 KKDKTTGETVAKP

-1465 GQCFF
+1465 GQYFF
-1470 EVSAKELP
+1470 EVSAKKLP
-1478 GMEAIHALKITD
+1478 GMEAVHALKIT
-1490 EEVGTWE
+1490 EEAVGTWE
-1497 QADIASKDC
+1497 QADIASKDY

-1546 AEGEVLTGYDPK
+1546 AEGEVLTGYDLK

-1569 GNVFTVRAA
+1569 GNVFVVRAA
-1578 EDIFSGEGKSG
+1578 EDIFSGEGKGG

-1603 TTDEQGKAW
+1603 TTDENGKAW

-1629 TYTLEQTKA
+1629 TYTLEQIKA

-1643 LFGKNQ
+1643 LSGENQ

-1676 QRAQIRMEKKDAE
+1676 QRAQIQIEKKDAE
-1689 TKENLAGAQFGLYAA
+1689 TKEKLTGAKFGLYAA
-1704 EDILAADQKTILV
+1704 EDILAADQKSILV
-1717 KKDTRLAIAETKE
+1717 KEDTRLAIAETKE
-1730 AENGIMDAV
+1730 AENGIMDAA
-1739 FDLDLPMARYY
+1739 FDLDLPMAHYY

-1757 DGYYLSDKTEEIS
+1757 DGYYRSDNTEEIS
-1770 FTAEDDSRNAA
+1770 FTAEDDSKNAA
-1781 EDGRSEDDMVIRTE
+1781 EDGRSEDNMANRTE
-1795 NTRRSDAKTGT
+1795 NDKKSNAKTDT
-1806 QHDVTIRSYVRTF
+1806 PHDATIKSYVRTF

-1834 TEKELDGAKYRIVD
+1834 TETELDGVKYSIVD
-1848 AKGAIVQEAVSVH
+1848 SKGEIVQEAVSIH

-1875 YQIQETKAR
+1875 YQIRETKAR

-1896 YRSPHVKEGY
+1896 YKSPHVKEGY
-1906 EQGNRFFAGSTCK
+1906 EQGNRFFEGIASK
-1919 VLHCQ
+1919 VFRCQ

-1930 RLEDKECVQVVSL
+1930 RLEDKECVQIVSL
-1943 FNRSVSGKLE
+1943 FNRSISGKLE

-1961 KAEIKDQKL
+1961 EAEIKDQKL
-1970 QKMIYET
+1970 QKIVYET

-2000 KDLYR
+2000 KDLYL
-2005 MGTTVAHV
+2005 MGTTIAHV
-2013 TTDEQGKA
+2013 ITDEQGKA
-2021 VLFDLPLG
+2021 VLSDLPLG

-2060 ADLEVT
+2060 ADLEIT

-2079 IGQEPDGPEVPPTV
+2079 IGQEPDGPEVSPTV
-2093 PEEPGTVIGE
+2093 PEEPGTIIGE
-2103 EWKGKTGVFKKCV
+2103 EWKGRTGVFKKCV
-2116 DGEKENSPE
+2116 DGEKENRPE
-2125 RAEFTLYAKKDI
+2125 GAEVTLYAKKDI
-2137 ADANGSVVL
+2137 TDANGSVVL

-2159 SGRAAFQTDLPL
+2159 SGRAVFQTDLPP

-2181 PDGYYL
+2181 PDGYYR

-2197 PYKNQDHIFIIR
+2197 PYKDQDHIFIIR
-2209 MQSEIKNAAVKV
+2209 MKSEIENAAVKV

-2243 EDGEILHA
+2243 EDGKILHA
-2251 VDTENT
+2251 VSTENT
-2257 EGKGYLILG
+2257 EGKGCLILG

-2280 RKGYKKEIRIPDS
+2280 RKGYKKEILIPDS

-2304 EVTFSISQQ
+2304 EVTFSVSQQ
-2313 YTDETMDQM
+2313 YTEEMMEQM

-2327 FDLENAFL
+2327 FNLENAFM

-2365 KTWFGYKTGS
+2365 KTWFGYQTGS
-2375 VKGASFAVKAKEDL
+2375 VKGVSFTVKAKEDL

-2407 YLVRSQDTAKAEGD
+2407 YLVRSQKTAKAEGD
-2421 TDREGSLVFEQLYL
+2421 TDQDGSLVFEQMYL
-2435 GKYELEE
+2435 GTYELEE
-2442 TNIPEGYQ
+2442 INIPEGYQ
-2450 KKQDKVS
+2450 KKKDKVS

-2465 GSEADAAEAEIP
+2465 GSEADVTEAEVP

-2489 TKCDKE
+2489 TKC
-2495 NPQKML
+2495 
-2501 EGAVFG
+2501 
-2507 LYAAEDI
+2507 
-2514 KTAEGEV
+2514 
-2521 LLEKGTLLETQK
+2521 
-2533 SDKEGNLLFVSDL
+2533 VS
-2546 PPGKYEVRE
+2546 
-2555 IAAPDGYIRTEQTE
+2555 
-2569 EIDASWKK
+2569 S
-2577 EGMAVQKFQVTF
+2577 
-2589 ENQITKVFVKK
+2589 
-2600 MASDTKEPLEGAKL
+2600 
-2614 AIYQGN
+2614 
-2620 TCIES
+2620 
-2625 WITEKEEH
+2625 
-2633 CVEGLKVGET
+2633 
-2643 YTLRELSPAPG
+2643 
-2654 YATAAEQVFQVED
+2654 
-2667 HMEEADTYQ
+2667 
-2676 GQKLE
+2676 
-2681 MQDPP
+2681 
-2686 TEIHIT
+2686 
-2692 VFEKDGDK
+2692 
-2700 KVPLGNVKA
+2700 
-2709 HLETVQGET
+2709 
-2718 ILKENSPMERDGI
+2718 
-2731 WESRTERAEIF
+2731 
-2742 KKAAIGHYKIVVD
+2742 
-2755 EVPKGYV
+2755 
-2762 HPDVTDIE
+2762 
-2770 VKDTAKVQNFEV
+2770 
-2782 LVEPICIRI
+2782 
-2791 TGYALPSAAE
+2791 
-2801 KKQTRTIRSGIYA
+2801 
-2814 HVRDLLEERSL
+2814 RSL
-2825 ELPEVYTRVP
+2825 
-2835 AGSYQVKTDR
+2835 
-2845 VPDGYVLPAQT
+2845 
-2856 KITVREDTS
+2856 
-2865 EIQDFEV
+2865 F
-2872 EIRPTVIKIEAV
+2872 
-2884 DKKTQTP
+2884 
-2891 LEGVQVSVVNE
+2891 
-2902 KGKKIWKHVTLT
+2902 
-2914 ALKEKVIPS
+2914 
-2923 WYTIQVEKVPK
+2923 
-2934 GYQKP
+2934 
-2939 KNQKIKVKAVANV
+2939 
-2952 QKYKVE
+2952 
-2958 LTKETQVQTEK
+2958 
-2969 RVDTESTDKITG
+2969 
-2981 NDHFGFSSDDTSDNE
+2981 
-2996 TSVTAAKT
+2996 
-3004 GDASWVEMWIFAGL
+3004 
-3018 MAVSAMILWIF
+3018 
-3029 RKKRQI
+3029 
-3035 R
+3035 

>member
-1 MNTNKW
+1 
-7 KRILAGFLAILC
+7 
-19 LLTSPMSVYASGMR
+19 
-33 KSSFTGKQQ
+33 
-42 TMSSEK
+42 MSSEK
-48 TAEAKHA
+48 ATEAKSA
-55 QSEMQQRQ
+55 QSEMLQRQ
-63 TEQQTQTEQQRE
+63 TEQQMQTEKQKQTEQKRE
-75 EDLESESASKK
+75 EGLESESASKK
-86 NPETK
+86 NPEIK
-91 KESEDPENP
+91 QESEEQKNP

-107 SKENPETRENS
+107 SQENLESQRKQESKENTVQGSS
-118 DSEKNSESNSSPD
+118 D
-131 AQETKKNPEQTEKVP
+131 QTEKVM
-146 DPTEIS
+146 DSMKIS
-152 QTERQNQKAFGSEE
+152 QTERQNRKVSGEEE
-166 TEKKPKVKKQSEEK
+166 TEKNPKVKKQSAKNE
-180 ASRAASDSI
+180 ARAASDSI
-189 YLTVRSG
+189 YLTARSS
-196 AVTLDKASGVTVGNV
+196 AVTLDKASGVKVGNV

-248 EDCKTLTTKDKN
+248 EDCKTLTAKDKN

-271 YQEKW
+271 YQGKW
-276 VDIKVTLV
+276 VDIKVTLL

-301 GIETYKVEWA
+301 GIETCKVEWA
-311 ETKMEFFRSDNGNAV
+311 ETKMEFFRSDNGNAID
-326 NVKGYITF
+326 VKGYITF

-450 ENSLSNREE
+450 ENRLSTREE

-474 ETCYNDLSISDQLDD
+474 ETCYHDLSISDQLDD

-496 TVTNENGA
+496 TVTNENGV
-504 NAEKYWN
+504 NAEKFWT
-511 IQKTNAFVARCSD
+511 IQKINAFVARCSD

-544 KDAGLEKRWDSTKK
+544 KDAGLEKRWDPAKK
-558 MARIRNQASASSDG
+558 MARIKNQASASSDG
-572 NTVQS
+572 NTVRS

-592 VEKRDV
+592 VEKRDG

-612 EWNGSGYAATP
+612 EWNGSRYAATP

-629 AADGVYESAET
+629 EADGVYESAEI
-640 LSYTEENKGKFKI
+640 LSYTDENKGKFKI
-653 TEEQPPEGYTKSGW
+653 IEEQSPEGYTKSGW
-667 EKEFVIAP
+667 EKEFVISP

-697 VKIQKKDLE
+697 VQIQKKDLE

-715 FAVYEWNQEQR
+715 FAVYEWNQEQQN
-726 KYVPYAAHPE
+726 YVPYAAWPE
-736 LVTAVNG
+736 LVTAING

-783 LKSYDFRVTAQNA
+783 LKFYDFRVTAQNA

-804 NGQQTGFVN
+804 NGKQTGFVN
-813 TSQMASISV
+813 TPQMASIAV

-827 VLTDAKDA
+827 VLTEARDSAE
-835 ADGVTFL
+835 GVIFL

-888 VSKKLYLGRYHV
+888 VSRKLYLGRYHV

-915 AGNTKTVILSYRGP
+915 AGNTRTVTLSYRGP
-929 EIREYVSEELVFE
+929 EIREYVSEEQVFE

-952 WKRSENTQKGLAGAR
+952 FKRSENTQKGLAGAR
-967 FGLYAGENILSDGN
+967 FGLYAGENMLSDGN

-991 MAYSKKDGSCLFD
+991 LAYSKKDGSCLFD

-1029 KASYEFRWTYEDDK
+1029 KARYEFQWIYQDDK

-1061 NQEVKAEVTV
+1061 NQEVTAEVTV

-1105 DGELLYEKNAEV
+1105 DGDGEILYEKNAEV
-1117 MRKETDADGRLCFAG
+1117 MRKETDTEGRLCFTG
-1132 LSLGTYYVK
+1132 LPLGTYYVK

-1157 VDCAYKGQ
+1157 VDCAYEGQ
-1165 DVLVVKKEVHSKERI
+1165 DILVIKKEVFSKERI

-1215 EENGQL
+1215 EEKGHL
-1221 KKGSIQLEDAVLIQ
+1221 KKGSAQLEDAVLIQ

-1248 YQKMKNLP
+1248 YQKMKALE
-1256 TAAYYDETGK
+1256 TAAYYDEAGK
-1266 MQRLKEQFSG
+1266 MQRLKEQFSD

-1311 IDSDEKDGLVDGD
+1311 VDSDEKDGLVDGD

-1340 TSYLKIV
+1340 TSYLKII
-1347 KKAKTTGETVTKP
+1347 KKDKTTGETVAKP

-1465 GQCFF
+1465 GQYFF
-1470 EVSAKELP
+1470 EASAKKLP
-1478 GMEAIHALKITD
+1478 GMEAVHALKIT
-1490 EEVGTWE
+1490 EEAVGTWE
-1497 QADIASKDC
+1497 QADIASKDY

-1546 AEGEVLTGYDPK
+1546 AEGEVLTGYDLK

-1569 GNVFTVRAA
+1569 GNVFVVRAA
-1578 EDIFSGEGKSG
+1578 EDIFSGEGKGG

-1603 TTDEQGKAW
+1603 TTDENGKAW

-1629 TYTLEQTKA
+1629 TYTLEQIKA

-1643 LFGKNQ
+1643 LSGENQ

-1676 QRAQIRMEKKDAE
+1676 QRVQIQIEKKDAE
-1689 TKENLAGAQFGLYAA
+1689 TKEKLTGAKFGLYAA
-1704 EDILAADQKTILV
+1704 EDILAADQKSILV

-1730 AENGIMDAV
+1730 AENGIMDAA
-1739 FDLDLPMARYY
+1739 FDLDLPMAHYY

-1757 DGYYLSDKTEEIS
+1757 DGYYRSDNTEEIS
-1770 FTAEDDSRNAA
+1770 FTAEDDSKNAA
-1781 EDGRSEDDMVIRTE
+1781 EDGRSEDNMANRTE
-1795 NTRRSDAKTGT
+1795 NDRKSNAKTDT
-1806 QHDVTIRSYVRTF
+1806 QHDATIKSYVRTF

-1834 TEKELDGAKYRIVD
+1834 TETELDGVKYSIVD
-1848 AKGAIVQEAVSVH
+1848 SKGEIVQEAVSIH

-1875 YQIQETKAR
+1875 YQIRETKAR

-1896 YRSPHVKEGY
+1896 YKSPHVKEGY
-1906 EQGNRFFAGSTCK
+1906 EQGNRFFEGIASK
-1919 VLHCQ
+1919 VFQCQ

-1943 FNRSVSGKLE
+1943 FNRSISGKLE

-1961 KAEIKDQKL
+1961 EAEIKDQKL
-1970 QKMIYET
+1970 QKIVYET

-2000 KDLYR
+2000 KDLYL
-2005 MGTTVAHV
+2005 MGTTIAHV
-2013 TTDEQGKA
+2013 ITDEQGKA
-2021 VLFDLPLG
+2021 VLSDLPLG

-2060 ADLEVT
+2060 ADLEIT

-2079 IGQEPDGPEVPPTV
+2079 IGQEPDGPEVSPTV
-2093 PEEPGTVIGE
+2093 PEEPGKIIGE
-2103 EWKGKTGVFKKCV
+2103 QRKRRTGGFKKCV
-2116 DGEKENSPE
+2116 D
-2125 RAEFTLYAKKDI
+2125 
-2137 ADANGSVVL
+2137 V
-2146 PAGTEIERAISDQ
+2146 
-2159 SGRAAFQTDLPL
+2159 
-2171 GTYAVKETKA
+2171 
-2181 PDGYYL
+2181 
-2187 SDTERIFDFE
+2187 
-2197 PYKNQDHIFIIR
+2197 
-2209 MQSEIKNAAVKV
+2209 
-2221 RLFLRDDLTK
+2221 
-2231 KELAGAKLQILD
+2231 
-2243 EDGEILHA
+2243 
-2251 VDTENT
+2251 
-2257 EGKGYLILG
+2257 
-2266 LNPEKTYRIVEVLP
+2266 
-2280 RKGYKKEIRIPDS
+2280 
-2293 MKDIL
+2293 
-2298 KQEQKQ
+2298 
-2304 EVTFSISQQ
+2304 
-2313 YTDETMDQM
+2313 
-2322 PEEVV
+2322 
-2327 FDLENAFL
+2327 
-2335 TGKVKI
+2335 
-2341 SKTGEILNEVSR
+2341 
-2353 KLGIVQ
+2353 
-2359 GLWNQI
+2359 
-2365 KTWFGYKTGS
+2365 
-2375 VKGASFAVKAKEDL
+2375 
-2389 YHPDG
+2389 
-2394 VTGLICKAGEVVP
+2394 
-2407 YLVRSQDTAKAEGD
+2407 
-2421 TDREGSLVFEQLYL
+2421 
-2435 GKYELEE
+2435 
-2442 TNIPEGYQ
+2442 
-2450 KKQDKVS
+2450 
-2457 FVLAETSD
+2457 
-2465 GSEADAAEAEIP
+2465 
-2477 VYNERQKVEIRV
+2477 
-2489 TKCDKE
+2489 
-2495 NPQKML
+2495 
-2501 EGAVFG
+2501 
-2507 LYAAEDI
+2507 
-2514 KTAEGEV
+2514 
-2521 LLEKGTLLETQK
+2521 
-2533 SDKEGNLLFVSDL
+2533 
-2546 PPGKYEVRE
+2546 
-2555 IAAPDGYIRTEQTE
+2555 
-2569 EIDASWKK
+2569 
-2577 EGMAVQKFQVTF
+2577 
-2589 ENQITKVFVKK
+2589 
-2600 MASDTKEPLEGAKL
+2600 
-2614 AIYQGN
+2614 
-2620 TCIES
+2620 
-2625 WITEKEEH
+2625 
-2633 CVEGLKVGET
+2633 
-2643 YTLRELSPAPG
+2643 
-2654 YATAAEQVFQVED
+2654 
-2667 HMEEADTYQ
+2667 
-2676 GQKLE
+2676 
-2681 MQDPP
+2681 
-2686 TEIHIT
+2686 
-2692 VFEKDGDK
+2692 
-2700 KVPLGNVKA
+2700 
-2709 HLETVQGET
+2709 
-2718 ILKENSPMERDGI
+2718 
-2731 WESRTERAEIF
+2731 
-2742 KKAAIGHYKIVVD
+2742 
-2755 EVPKGYV
+2755 
-2762 HPDVTDIE
+2762 
-2770 VKDTAKVQNFEV
+2770 
-2782 LVEPICIRI
+2782 
-2791 TGYALPSAAE
+2791 
-2801 KKQTRTIRSGIYA
+2801 
-2814 HVRDLLEERSL
+2814 
-2825 ELPEVYTRVP
+2825 
-2835 AGSYQVKTDR
+2835 
-2845 VPDGYVLPAQT
+2845 
-2856 KITVREDTS
+2856 
-2865 EIQDFEV
+2865 
-2872 EIRPTVIKIEAV
+2872 
-2884 DKKTQTP
+2884 
-2891 LEGVQVSVVNE
+2891 
-2902 KGKKIWKHVTLT
+2902 
-2914 ALKEKVIPS
+2914 
-2923 WYTIQVEKVPK
+2923 
-2934 GYQKP
+2934 
-2939 KNQKIKVKAVANV
+2939 
-2952 QKYKVE
+2952 
-2958 LTKETQVQTEK
+2958 
-2969 RVDTESTDKITG
+2969 
-2981 NDHFGFSSDDTSDNE
+2981 
-2996 TSVTAAKT
+2996 
-3004 GDASWVEMWIFAGL
+3004 
-3018 MAVSAMILWIF
+3018 
-3029 RKKRQI
+3029 
-3035 R
+3035 

>member
-1 MNTNKW
+1 
-7 KRILAGFLAILC
+7 
-19 LLTSPMSVYASGMR
+19 
-33 KSSFTGKQQ
+33 
-42 TMSSEK
+42 MSSEK
-48 TAEAKHA
+48 ATETKSA
-55 QSEMQQRQ
+55 QSEMPQRQ
-63 TEQQTQTEQQRE
+63 TEQQMQTEKQKQTEQKRE
-75 EDLESESASKK
+75 EGLESESASKK
-86 NPETK
+86 NPEIK
-91 KESEDPENP
+91 QESEEQKNP

-107 SKENPETRENS
+107 SQENLESQRKQESKENTVQGSS
-118 DSEKNSESNSSPD
+118 D
-131 AQETKKNPEQTEKVP
+131 QTEKVM
-146 DPTEIS
+146 DSMKIS
-152 QTERQNQKAFGSEE
+152 QTERQNRKVSGEEE
-166 TEKKPKVKKQSEEK
+166 TEKNPKVKKQSAKNE
-180 ASRAASDSI
+180 ARAASDSI
-189 YLTVRSG
+189 YLTVRSS
-196 AVTLDKASGVTVGNV
+196 AVTLDKASGVKVGNV

-248 EDCKTLTTKDKN
+248 EDCKTLTAKDKN

-271 YQEKW
+271 YQGKW

-301 GIETYKVEWA
+301 GIETCKVEWA
-311 ETKMEFFRSDNGNAV
+311 ETKMEFFRSDNGNAID
-326 NVKGYITF
+326 VKGYITF

-361 LKAATVNGKNY
+361 LKAATVKGKNY

-450 ENSLSNREE
+450 ENRLSTREE

-474 ETCYNDLSISDQLDD
+474 ETCYHDLSISDQLDD

-504 NAEKYWN
+504 NAEKFWT

-544 KDAGLEKRWDSTKK
+544 KDAGLEKRWDPAKK
-558 MARIRNQASASSDG
+558 MARIKNQASASSDG
-572 NTVQS
+572 NTVRS

-592 VEKRDV
+592 VEKRDG

-612 EWNGSGYAATP
+612 EWNGSRYAATP

-629 AADGVYESAET
+629 EADGVYESAEI
-640 LSYTEENKGKFKI
+640 LSYTDENKGKFKI
-653 TEEQPPEGYTKSGW
+653 IEEQSPEGYTKSGW
-667 EKEFVIAP
+667 EKEFVISP

-697 VKIQKKDLE
+697 VQIQKKDLE

-715 FAVYEWNQEQR
+715 FAVYEWNQEQQN
-726 KYVPYAAHPE
+726 YVPYAAWPE
-736 LVTAVNG
+736 LVTAING

-783 LKSYDFRVTAQNA
+783 LKFYDFRITAQNA

-804 NGQQTGFVN
+804 NGKQTGFVN
-813 TSQMASISV
+813 TPQMASIAV

-827 VLTDAKDA
+827 VLTEARDSAE
-835 ADGVTFL
+835 GVIFL

-888 VSKKLYLGRYHV
+888 VSRKLYLGRYHV

-915 AGNTKTVILSYRGP
+915 AGNTRTVTLSYRGP
-929 EIREYVSEELVFE
+929 EIREYVSEEQVFE

-952 WKRSENTQKGLAGAR
+952 FKRSENTQKGLAGAR

-991 MAYSKKDGSCLFD
+991 LAYSKKDGSCLFD

-1029 KASYEFRWTYEDDK
+1029 KARYEFQWIYQDDK

-1061 NQEVKAEVTV
+1061 NQEVTAEVTV

-1105 DGELLYEKNAEV
+1105 DGDGEILYEKNAEV
-1117 MRKETDADGRLCFAG
+1117 MRKETDTEGRLCFTG
-1132 LSLGTYYVK
+1132 LPLGTYYVK

-1157 VDCAYKGQ
+1157 VDCAYEGQ
-1165 DVLVVKKEVHSKERI
+1165 DILVIKKEVFSKERI

-1215 EENGQL
+1215 EEKGHL
-1221 KKGSIQLEDAVLIQ
+1221 KKGSAQLEDAVLIQ
-1235 EVIDQYRDKDTLQ
+1235 EVIDRYRDKDTLQ
-1248 YQKMKNLP
+1248 YQKMKALE
-1256 TAAYYDETGK
+1256 TAAYYDEAGK
-1266 MQRLKEQFSG
+1266 MQRLKEQFSD

-1311 IDSDEKDGLVDGD
+1311 VDSDEKDGLVDGD

-1347 KKAKTTGETVTKP
+1347 KKDKTTGETVAKP

-1465 GQCFF
+1465 GQYFF
-1470 EVSAKELP
+1470 EVSAKKLP
-1478 GMEAIHALKITD
+1478 GMEAVHALKIT
-1490 EEVGTWE
+1490 EEAVGTWE
-1497 QADIASKDC
+1497 QADIASKDY

-1546 AEGEVLTGYDPK
+1546 AEGEVLTGYDLK

-1569 GNVFTVRAA
+1569 GNVFVVRAA
-1578 EDIFSGEGKSG
+1578 EDIFSSEGKGG

-1603 TTDEQGKAW
+1603 TTDENGKAW

-1629 TYTLEQTKA
+1629 TYTLEQIKA

-1643 LFGKNQ
+1643 LSGENQ

-1676 QRAQIRMEKKDAE
+1676 QRAQIQIEKKDAE
-1689 TKENLAGAQFGLYAA
+1689 TKEKLTEAKFGLYAA
-1704 EDILAADQKTILV
+1704 EDILAADQKSILV

-1730 AENGIMDAV
+1730 AENGIMDAA
-1739 FDLDLPMARYY
+1739 FDLDLPMAHYY
-1750 VREEKAP
+1750 IREEKAP
-1757 DGYYLSDKTEEIS
+1757 DGYYRSDNTEEIS
-1770 FTAEDDSRNAA
+1770 FTAEDDSKNAA
-1781 EDGRSEDDMVIRTE
+1781 EDGRSEDNMANRTE
-1795 NTRRSDAKTGT
+1795 NDRKSNAKTDT
-1806 QHDVTIRSYVRTF
+1806 QHDATIKSYVRTF

-1834 TEKELDGAKYRIVD
+1834 TETELDGVKYSIVD
-1848 AKGAIVQEAVSVH
+1848 SKGEIVQEAVSIH

-1875 YQIQETKAR
+1875 YQIRETKAR

-1896 YRSPHVKEGY
+1896 YKSPHVKEGY
-1906 EQGNRFFAGSTCK
+1906 EQGNRFFEGIASK
-1919 VLHCQ
+1919 VFRCQ

-1943 FNRSVSGKLE
+1943 FNRSISGKLE

-1961 KAEIKDQKL
+1961 EAEIKDQKL
-1970 QKMIYET
+1970 QKIVYET

-2000 KDLYR
+2000 KDLYL
-2005 MGTTVAHV
+2005 MGTTIAHV
-2013 TTDEQGKA
+2013 ITDEQGKA
-2021 VLFDLPLG
+2021 VLSDLPLG

-2034 ETKAPSGYT
+2034 ETKAPSSYT

-2060 ADLEVT
+2060 ADLEIT

-2079 IGQEPDGPEVPPTV
+2079 IGQEPDGPEVSPTV
-2093 PEEPGTVIGE
+2093 PEEPGTIIGE
-2103 EWKGKTGVFKKCV
+2103 EWKGRTGVFKKCV
-2116 DGEKENSPE
+2116 DGEKENRPE
-2125 RAEFTLYAKKDI
+2125 GAEFTLYAKKDI
-2137 ADANGSVVL
+2137 TDANGSVVL

-2159 SGRAAFQTDLPL
+2159 SGRAVFQTDLPP

-2181 PDGYYL
+2181 PDGYYR

-2197 PYKNQDHIFIIR
+2197 PYKDQDHIFIIR
-2209 MQSEIKNAAVKV
+2209 MKSEIENAAVKV

-2243 EDGEILHA
+2243 EDGKILHA
-2251 VDTENT
+2251 VSTENT
-2257 EGKGYLILG
+2257 EGKGCLILG

-2280 RKGYKKEIRIPDS
+2280 RKGYKKEILIPDS

-2304 EVTFSISQQ
+2304 EVTFSVSQQ
-2313 YTDETMDQM
+2313 YTEETMEQM

-2327 FDLENAFL
+2327 FNLENAFI

-2341 SKTGEILNEVSR
+2341 LKTG
-2353 KLGIVQ
+2353 
-2359 GLWNQI
+2359 
-2365 KTWFGYKTGS
+2365 
-2375 VKGASFAVKAKEDL
+2375 
-2389 YHPDG
+2389 
-2394 VTGLICKAGEVVP
+2394 
-2407 YLVRSQDTAKAEGD
+2407 
-2421 TDREGSLVFEQLYL
+2421 
-2435 GKYELEE
+2435 
-2442 TNIPEGYQ
+2442 
-2450 KKQDKVS
+2450 
-2457 FVLAETSD
+2457 
-2465 GSEADAAEAEIP
+2465 
-2477 VYNERQKVEIRV
+2477 
-2489 TKCDKE
+2489 
-2495 NPQKML
+2495 
-2501 EGAVFG
+2501 
-2507 LYAAEDI
+2507 
-2514 KTAEGEV
+2514 
-2521 LLEKGTLLETQK
+2521 
-2533 SDKEGNLLFVSDL
+2533 
-2546 PPGKYEVRE
+2546 
-2555 IAAPDGYIRTEQTE
+2555 
-2569 EIDASWKK
+2569 
-2577 EGMAVQKFQVTF
+2577 
-2589 ENQITKVFVKK
+2589 
-2600 MASDTKEPLEGAKL
+2600 
-2614 AIYQGN
+2614 
-2620 TCIES
+2620 
-2625 WITEKEEH
+2625 
-2633 CVEGLKVGET
+2633 
-2643 YTLRELSPAPG
+2643 
-2654 YATAAEQVFQVED
+2654 
-2667 HMEEADTYQ
+2667 
-2676 GQKLE
+2676 
-2681 MQDPP
+2681 
-2686 TEIHIT
+2686 
-2692 VFEKDGDK
+2692 
-2700 KVPLGNVKA
+2700 
-2709 HLETVQGET
+2709 
-2718 ILKENSPMERDGI
+2718 
-2731 WESRTERAEIF
+2731 
-2742 KKAAIGHYKIVVD
+2742 
-2755 EVPKGYV
+2755 
-2762 HPDVTDIE
+2762 
-2770 VKDTAKVQNFEV
+2770 
-2782 LVEPICIRI
+2782 
-2791 TGYALPSAAE
+2791 
-2801 KKQTRTIRSGIYA
+2801 
-2814 HVRDLLEERSL
+2814 
-2825 ELPEVYTRVP
+2825 
-2835 AGSYQVKTDR
+2835 
-2845 VPDGYVLPAQT
+2845 
-2856 KITVREDTS
+2856 
-2865 EIQDFEV
+2865 
-2872 EIRPTVIKIEAV
+2872 
-2884 DKKTQTP
+2884 
-2891 LEGVQVSVVNE
+2891 
-2902 KGKKIWKHVTLT
+2902 
-2914 ALKEKVIPS
+2914 
-2923 WYTIQVEKVPK
+2923 
-2934 GYQKP
+2934 
-2939 KNQKIKVKAVANV
+2939 
-2952 QKYKVE
+2952 
-2958 LTKETQVQTEK
+2958 
-2969 RVDTESTDKITG
+2969 
-2981 NDHFGFSSDDTSDNE
+2981 
-2996 TSVTAAKT
+2996 
-3004 GDASWVEMWIFAGL
+3004 
-3018 MAVSAMILWIF
+3018 
-3029 RKKRQI
+3029 
-3035 R
+3035 